1 MTTLAE
7 KTATWPQ
14 TEATVESSTQHHC
27 EIASGGGYV
36 GQEYSITFRY
46 DVAGRHYKGEFE
58 CRHPWEVGSK
68 FCISYDPTDPET
80 NTMCDRRG
88 ERWVYYI
95 LAIAAILAF
104 IAYFWVRHSRI
115 GY

>member
-1 MTTLAE
+1 MPTLTE
-7 KTATWPQ
+7 NTASWPQ

-27 EIASGGGYV
+27 DIAAAGGHV

-46 DVAGRHYKGEFE
+46 QVAGRPYTGEFE
-58 CRHPWEVGSK
+58 CSRAWDVGSK
-68 FCISYDPTDPET
+68 FCLRYNPADPEV

-88 ERWVYYI
+88 ERWVYYL
-95 LAIAAILAF
+95 LAVVAVLAF
-104 IAYFWVRHSRI
+104 IAYFWIRHQRL

>member
-7 KTATWPQ
+7 KTARWPQ
-14 TEATVESSTQHHC
+14 TEATVESSVQHHC
-27 EIASGGGYV
+27 GIASAGGYV

-46 DVAGRHYKGEFE
+46 EVSGIRYKGEFE
-58 CRHPWEVGSK
+58 CSRPWEIGST
-68 FCISYDPTDPET
+68 FCIHYNPADPET
-80 NTMCDRRG
+80 NTMCDHRG
-88 ERWVYYI
+88 DRWVYYL

-104 IAYFWVRHSRI
+104 VAYFWVRHARL